1 MAKELQQERSQSSL
15 NIEEV
20 TNMLD
25 GGRSNTDKRR
35 QLYKM
40 MLDDPMLRQD
50 DIYFLSDEEAFKRAV
65 QNDVYLIRKCH
76 NLNVSEEEKK
86 VLVKKAIYGN
96 CVIDGM
102 EGQGTEEQQKKW
114 LTPAYSYQ
122 IIGAYAQTELGH
134 GTNLR
139 GLETVATYDPTTQ
152 EFVLNTPTLT
162 ATKWWPGTLGH
173 VATQLTLSVILH
185 GPRSHSTDPLCCI
198 AVGHIATHAIVV
210 ARLVT
215 LGQRSRNPSLHRAS
229 IKVGDIGPKF
239 GSFPVDNGFL
249 QLDNVRI
256 PRDHMLM
263 KYAQVAP
270 NGVYTNLLA
279 QCLAKAVTIAVRY
292 SVVRRQGQ
300 ETTGGPE
307 TQVLDYQ
314 TQQYK
319 LLPLLSMAYALN
331 MASLYMTKLFQ
342 TCQSEMAGGDFQS
355 LAELH
360 ATSAG
365 LKALSSELSSQGI
378 EVCRLACGGHGY
390 SLASGIPYLYA
401 NFVAAMTYEG
411 ENTVMYLQTARYLNK
426 IYLQKQPSASLP
438 ANVVYLGVDYPHHK
452 HCGVRS
458 ATQFSDPHTQ
468 MESYRQR
475 ARRMVA
481 MAASR
486 YDKALAKGLK
496 PTEAWNES
504 TVDWTVAAKAHC
516 YCAVLRAFQEALSSS
531 ELSPT
536 TRHTLESLCATFAVF
551 GVVSSPGD
559 FAVEGYMSHGQIQMA
574 REHLYTLLAEIRREA
589 VPLVDAFDIPDGQLN
604 SALGRFDGDVYKHL
618 FDWALKAPRNK
629 EKVHSVYRKYLKP
642 FMETTKS
649 KL

>member
-86 VLVKKAIYGN
+86 VLVKNLMSRFAIG
-96 CVIDGM
+96 VHTLMFIPAI

-173 VATQLTLSVILH
+173 
-185 GPRSHSTDPLCCI
+185 
-198 AVGHIATHAIVV
+198 IATHAIVV

-215 LGQRSRNPSLHRAS
+215 LGHDHGIHPFIVQVRSLEDHTPLPG

-270 NGVYTNLLA
+270 NGVYTKPPVDRIAYGPMIQVRSGIVTHSA

-314 TQQYK
+314 TQQRR
-319 LLPLLSMAYALN
+319 
-331 MASLYMTKLFQ
+331 T
-342 TCQSEMAGGDFQS
+342 FQS

-411 ENTVMYLQTARYLNK
+411 ENTVMYLQTARQRGRVTVMYLQTARYLNK

-516 YCAVLRAFQEALSSS
+516 YCAVLRTFQEALSSS
-531 ELSPT
+531 ELSPS